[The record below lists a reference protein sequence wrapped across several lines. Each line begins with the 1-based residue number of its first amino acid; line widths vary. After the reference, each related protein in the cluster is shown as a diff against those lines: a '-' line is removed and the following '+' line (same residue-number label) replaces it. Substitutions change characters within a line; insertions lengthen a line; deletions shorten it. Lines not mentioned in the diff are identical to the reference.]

1 MNRILIVEDET
12 NIARLIEMSLSR
24 AGYECT
30 VTVSYTHLDVYKR
43 QSRHLARLARAP
55 KNCISLPV
63 WVAETQ
69 QQME

>member
-30 VTVSYTHLDVYKR
+30 VINDGM
-43 QSRHLARLARAP
+43 QAA
-55 KNCISLPV
+55 NCI
-63 WVAETQ
+63 
-69 QQME
+69 